1 MAAAVYALGMI
12 MGNSVLT
19 LILQVFL
26 GVAIYGAGAVVYFF
40 KTKDT
45 MIIGIYENKIKKLFK
60 RKA

>member
-1 MAAAVYALGMI
+1 MMI
-12 MGNSVLT
+12 IIIKVGISI
-19 LILQVFL
+19 LIGFF
-26 GVAIYGAGAVVYFF
+26 AGPAVVYFF